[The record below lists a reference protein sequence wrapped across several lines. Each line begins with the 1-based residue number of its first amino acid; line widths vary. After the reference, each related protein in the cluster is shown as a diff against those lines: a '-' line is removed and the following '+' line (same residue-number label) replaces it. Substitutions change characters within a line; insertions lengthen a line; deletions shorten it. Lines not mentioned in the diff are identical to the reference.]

1 MFSSLY
7 PYASLLEEQYAKGWQ
22 ERADTNPKRYRL
34 HAILIDGGLSG
45 THLIGL
51 YIHHVI
57 LFEVIYRGIE
67 YILGTNI
74 HPMGDTLAF
83 FFTNHEDSIPFAVDG
98 QITCHADGF
107 QQADLVF
114 GDGILAGVFTSPS
127 TEK

>member
-1 MFSSLY
+1 ML
-7 PYASLLEEQYAKGWQ
+7 PYLKSNTPRDDRNE
-22 ERADTNPKRYRL
+22 P
-34 HAILIDGGLSG
+34 ILIQRDTDFTLFSLMVDCPARTLLGC
-45 THLIGL
+45 TV
-51 YIHHVI
+51 HHVI